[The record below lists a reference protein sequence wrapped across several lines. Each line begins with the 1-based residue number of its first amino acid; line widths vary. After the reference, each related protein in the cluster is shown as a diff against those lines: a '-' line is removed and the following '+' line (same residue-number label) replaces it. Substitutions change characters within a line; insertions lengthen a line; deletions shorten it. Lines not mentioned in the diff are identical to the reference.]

1 MSALFVTLAILLV
14 LVGILGTVIPGLP
27 GAVLVLADLLWLAW
41 LDGFDRLGPSTIILL
56 VILTIAFHAIDL
68 LATTVG
74 ARRFGASRRAVGGAF
89 VGTIVGVVLWAA
101 RCCDR
106 PVRWCFCRG
115 VHEAP
120 SAARRDSR
128 WARDLVGHRHWDG
141 GETGADLHDGGYC
154 GGRVPLWVG
163 ASKSS
168 CKKWASILLS
178 WIRAFHSHTPVY
190 AGWEV

>member
-27 GAVLVLADLLWLAW
+27 GAVLVLAGLLWLAW

-89 VGTIVGVVLWAA
+89 VGTIVGLFFGLPGVVIGPFVGAF
-101 RCCDR
+101 
-106 PVRWCFCRG
+106 VGEFTK
-115 VHEAP
+115 
-120 SAARRDSR
+120 RR
-128 WARDLVGHRHWDG
+128 V
-141 GETGADLHDGGYC
+141 LHDATRAGLGTWL
-154 GGRVPLWVG
+154 GIVIGTAVKLALIFTMVG
-163 ASKSS
+163 IA
-168 CKKWASILLS
+168 AA
-178 WIRAFHSHTPVY
+178 AFLF
-190 AGWEV
+190 G